1 MKDSSKEWTPDQ
13 EETSAWTF
21 RLLKSQSL
29 PFEFKERKSPEVLQP
44 FLAAPAEFTLVIKR
58 RYDICSISMCCMA
71 ICSITS
77 VRWLN
82 SYLRN

>member
-29 PFEFKERKSPEVLQP
+29 PFEFKEIAENPQRFSSLSLLLQP
-44 FLAAPAEFTLVIKR
+44 NLRLL
-58 RYDICSISMCCMA
+58 
-71 ICSITS
+71 
-77 VRWLN
+77 LN
-82 SYLRN
+82 GATTFALFPYAVWPFALSRQCGG